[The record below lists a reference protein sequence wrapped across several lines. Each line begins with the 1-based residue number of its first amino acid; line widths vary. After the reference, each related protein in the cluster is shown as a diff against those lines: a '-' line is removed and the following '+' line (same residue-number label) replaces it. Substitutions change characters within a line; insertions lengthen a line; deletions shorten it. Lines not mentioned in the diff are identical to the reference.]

1 MCRQDGQD
9 DAAVP
14 GDSLAAY
21 YAYGEVHSGEPVFDA
36 TIGLTVEAMP
46 PGVTLASLWSVL

>member
-1 MCRQDGQD
+1 M
-9 DAAVP
+9 P

-21 YAYGEVHSGEPVFDA
+21 YVQGGEIAGEPVFDE

-46 PGVTLASLWSVL
+46 KGVTLASLWSVL